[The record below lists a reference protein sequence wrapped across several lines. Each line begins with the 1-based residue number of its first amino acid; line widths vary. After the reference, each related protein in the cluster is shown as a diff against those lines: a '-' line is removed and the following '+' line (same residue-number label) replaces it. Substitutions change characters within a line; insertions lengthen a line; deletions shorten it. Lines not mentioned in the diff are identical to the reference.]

1 MNLEENIKALN
12 KIRVKKNHELWI
24 DYLQKVIELFKKEW
38 GYNFYYDDKYNSI
51 CYKLNDV
58 VLFFQI
64 NMVDMNIDTT
74 PPLITVG
81 HVVENGKG
89 AATSIKDIPIKKFK
103 MYFEQ
108 MIDMYNEVGLL
119 CIHIKILKQLINDD
133 EVYGSY
139 DRFLEDLSKYCI
151 INVKRMDHV
160 KRVLEVGAKEHLPLY
175 ILEESLKESI
185 EKNKEFG
192 NRPVNIVF
200 LNKDSSYKNTLKHFV
215 KNITRV
221 FDDYIA
227 INMTKEENESLLT
240 QDFLNFMQKSFDKEK
255 DLKLLSEPMNFIF
268 YDEDGNS
275 YKNWFTEI
283 SKLHVNYFD
292 KLFASD
298 EEFPTTLN
306 YFLFPSK
313 KEMLEGFLDISEDY

>member
-38 GYNFYYDDKYNSI
+38 DYNFYYDDKYNSI

-64 NMVDMNIDTT
+64 NMVGMNIDTT

-119 CIHIKILKQLINDD
+119 CIYIKILKQLINDD

-151 INVKRMDHV
+151 TNVKRMDHV

-185 EKNKEFG
+185 EKIK
-192 NRPVNIVF
+192 
-200 LNKDSSYKNTLKHFV
+200 
-215 KNITRV
+215 
-221 FDDYIA
+221 
-227 INMTKEENESLLT
+227 SLET
-240 QDFLNFMQKSFDKEK
+240 
-255 DLKLLSEPMNFIF
+255 DL
-268 YDEDGNS
+268 
-275 YKNWFTEI
+275 
-283 SKLHVNYFD
+283 
-292 KLFASD
+292 
-298 EEFPTTLN
+298 
-306 YFLFPSK
+306 
-313 KEMLEGFLDISEDY
+313 